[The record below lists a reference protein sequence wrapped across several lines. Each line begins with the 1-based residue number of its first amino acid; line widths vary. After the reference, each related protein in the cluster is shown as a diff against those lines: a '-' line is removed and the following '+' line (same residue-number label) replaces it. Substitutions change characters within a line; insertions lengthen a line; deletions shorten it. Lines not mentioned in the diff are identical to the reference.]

1 MYATVDN
8 PYRTN
13 SVETA
18 GPAQLVLMLFDRA
31 LVGILRAR
39 QASGP
44 TALETVNHEL
54 VRAQDILTE
63 LLVTLDHDR
72 GGDIAGNL
80 RSLYAFCIDRLVEAN
95 LRKDMEVLDDVE
107 RVLRPIRETWAEAC
121 CGIRAEAS

>member
-1 MYATVDN
+1 MYAIADN

-44 TALETVNHEL
+44 GALETVNHEL
-54 VRAQDILTE
+54 MRAQDILTE
-63 LLVTLDHDR
+63 LLVTLDHER
-72 GGDIAGNL
+72 GGEIAGNL
-80 RSLYAFCIDRLVEAN
+80 RSLYAFCIERLVEAN
-95 LRKDMEVLDDVE
+95 VRKDMEILDDVE
-107 RVLRPIRETWAEAC
+107 RILRPIRDSWAEAC
-121 CGIRAEAS
+121 CGIRAEVS